1 MATSRAATTT
11 AGSMR
16 AIRRPGRCSGPK
28 NSLPHDYTVP
38 QANRTAIPEELYAT
52 AFLGDRACAY
62 LDQHKV
68 TTSRSS

>member
-11 AGSMR
+11 AGSTR
-16 AIRRPGRCSGPK
+16 AIPRRRTLLGPK

-38 QANRTAIPEELYAT
+38 QAYRTAIPEELYAT

-62 LDQHKV
+62 LDEADSA
-68 TTSRSS
+68 TRRSS